1 MKNNIKN
8 MNNNFAAACFAYA
21 WFYFNKIKL
30 GEVVYI

>member
-8 MNNNFAAACFAYA
+8 INNNFTAASYACA

-30 GEVVYI
+30 GEVVCI